1 MRVATRANSMRGA
14 SYARGRGSL
23 AYTVLPVHEQRFLVD
38 VAIVLG
44 VAFPVLVA
52 GKLLRIPE
60 LISYLLTGIAIG
72 PHALRL
78 IKNPEQVE
86 AIAEV
91 GVALILFFIG
101 LHVPLARLRTLGK
114 TTFVSGSLQMAFT
127 VGAVVLLGV
136 ALGLNVRQ
144 ASFYGVLIALGSTSV
159 VMPVLA
165 TREEIGAPFAGRFL
179 GVSIFQDFAVIPL
192 MLLVPAFASGTGAPP
207 VMTIATRVV
216 LAVVGVLL
224 LVLVARMVVPWL
236 FLRIA
241 SLGSREAFT
250 AAAIVLIVATIAI
263 AGRLG
268 ISAALGAFAAGIV
281 VGDTEFIHEVS
292 GILRPFRDF
301 LSVLFF
307 ASIGMLLDPRY
318 LLANPLLVLVT
329 VLVVVTIKV
338 AAAYPAFRFGDALP
352 RTSIRAAF
360 AVAPIGEFSFLLA
373 LEARHHGILSV
384 SHEQLFISVA
394 VITLA
399 ATPLLV
405 VGGNRLAQRLRGAQ
419 QEEGG
424 ETKSNARGQQ
434 IIIIGYGLNGQ
445 NVTRVLA
452 ETSVPHVV
460 IEEDPR
466 RAQVARTSGSRVLI
480 ADASDPDALT
490 AAGIQHALAV
500 VIAISDAEGTRRI
513 VQRCRRMNREIRI
526 VVRTRYI
533 SEVEKLRELGANE
546 VIPEEFETSLEI
558 VTRLLRILSVPGNI
572 VAAQLRILRDEG
584 YRMLRDPALRVAE
597 GRRLSAV
604 LTAGTS
610 QTFLV
615 LPDSKAEGKTLAEL
629 AVVDDHVAVPAM
641 LRDGKPVSPAP
652 LSEALQA
659 GDTLFLVGAHEDL
672 LRVLDRME

>member
-1 MRVATRANSMRGA
+1 M
-14 SYARGRGSL
+14 
-23 AYTVLPVHEQRFLVD
+23 HDQRFLVD
-38 VAIVLG
+38 VAIILA
-44 VAFPVLVA
+44 VAFPVLVV

-60 LISYLLTGIAIG
+60 LISYLVTGIAIG

-78 IKNPEQVE
+78 IRDPAQVE
-86 AIAEV
+86 AIAEI

-101 LHVPLARLRTLGK
+101 LHVPLARLRALGR
-114 TTFVSGSLQMAFT
+114 TTFVSGSLQMLFT
-127 VGAVVLLGV
+127 VAAVVAIGL
-136 ALGLNVRQ
+136 ALQVDIRL
-144 ASFYGVLIALGSTSV
+144 ASFCGLLIALGSTSV

-165 TREEIGAPFAGRFL
+165 NREEIGAPFAGRFL

-192 MLLVPAFASGTGAPP
+192 MLLVPAFASGKHAPP
-207 VMTIATRVV
+207 ITTVAVRVV
-216 LAVVGVLL
+216 LAVVGVVL
-224 LVLVARMVVPWL
+224 LVLVARVVVPRL
-236 FLRIA
+236 FTRIA
-241 SLGSREAFT
+241 LLGSREAFT

-263 AGRLG
+263 ADRLG

-281 VGDTEFIHEVS
+281 VGDTEFIHEVA

-318 LLANPLLVLVT
+318 LLENLPMVLGVFVAVLL
-329 VLVVVTIKV
+329 IKV
-338 AAAYPAFRFGDALP
+338 AAAYPAFRMSGAIS

-373 LEARHHGILSV
+373 LEARKHGILSDAN
-384 SHEQLFISVA
+384 EQLFISVA
-394 VITLA
+394 VLTLA
-399 ATPLLV
+399 ATPLLL
-405 VGGNRLAQRLRGAQ
+405 VGGSRWAHRLRAG
-419 QEEGG
+419 QEG
-424 ETKSNARGQQ
+424 ETLAEEAPRAQQ

-445 NVTRVLA
+445 NVTRVLS
-452 ETSVPHVV
+452 ETGVAHV
-460 IEEDPR
+460 ILEEDPR
-466 RAQVARTSGSRVLI
+466 RAEVARRSGSKVI
-480 ADASDPDALT
+480 MADAADPDALV
-490 AAGIQHALAV
+490 AAGIRTALAV
-500 VIAISDAEGTRRI
+500 VVAISDAEGTRRI
-513 VQRCRRMNREIRI
+513 VQRCRRMNRDVRI

-533 SEVEKLRELGANE
+533 SEVERLRELGANE

-584 YRMLRDPALRVAE
+584 YRMLRDPAMRAAE

-615 LPDSKAEGKTLAEL
+615 LPDSKAEGKTLMEL
-629 AVVDDHVAVPAM
+629 AVADDHVAVPAM
-641 LRDGKPVSPAP
+641 LRDGKPLSPPPVNEP
-652 LSEALQA
+652 LEA

>member
-1 MRVATRANSMRGA
+1 M
-14 SYARGRGSL
+14 
-23 AYTVLPVHEQRFLVD
+23 HEQRFLVD

-44 VAFPVLVA
+44 VAFPVLVV
-52 GKLLRIPE
+52 GKMLRVPE
-60 LISYLLTGIAIG
+60 LISYLVTGIAIG
-72 PHALRL
+72 PHALGL
-78 IKNPEQVE
+78 IRDPAQVE

-101 LHVPLARLRTLGK
+101 LHVPLERLRTLGR
-114 TTFVSGSLQMAFT
+114 TTFVSGSLQMLFT
-127 VGAVVLLGV
+127 VAAVVAIGF
-136 ALGLNVRQ
+136 ATGLDLRL
-144 ASFYGVLIALGSTSV
+144 ASFFGVLIALGSTSV

-192 MLLVPAFASGTGAPP
+192 MLLVPAFASGKNAPP
-207 VMTIATRVV
+207 ITTVAFRVI
-216 LAVVGVLL
+216 LAVVGVIV
-224 LVLVARMVVPWL
+224 LVLIARVVVPQL
-236 FLRIA
+236 FHRIA
-241 SLGSREAFT
+241 RLGSREAFT
-250 AAAIVLIVATIAI
+250 AAAIVLIVVTIAI
-263 AGRLG
+263 ADRLG

-281 VGDTEFIHEVS
+281 VGDTEFIHEVA
-292 GILRPFRDF
+292 GVLRPFRDF

-307 ASIGMLLDPRY
+307 ASIGMLLQPRY
-318 LLANPLLVLVT
+318 VIEHLPLVLATFAVVLLV
-329 VLVVVTIKV
+329 KV
-338 AAAYPAFRFGDALP
+338 SAAYPAFRMADALP

-373 LEARHHGILSV
+373 LEARQHGILSAAN
-384 SHEQLFISVA
+384 EQLFISVA
-394 VITLA
+394 VLTLA
-399 ATPLLV
+399 ATPLLIL
-405 VGGNRLAQRLRGAQ
+405 GGSRLAQQLRGAQ
-419 QEEGG
+419 EGEGVAEE
-424 ETKSNARGQQ
+424 TARPQQ

-445 NVTRVLA
+445 NVTRVLN
-452 ETSVPHVV
+452 ETSVAHVV

-466 RAQVARTSGSRVLI
+466 RAEVARRNGSRVI
-480 ADASDPDALT
+480 VADASDPDALT
-490 AAGIQHALAV
+490 AAGIRTALAAV
-500 VIAISDAEGTRRI
+500 VAISDAEGTRRI
-513 VQRCRRMNREIRI
+513 VQRCRRMNRELRI

-533 SEVEKLRELGANE
+533 HEVERLRELGANE

-584 YRMLRDPALRVAE
+584 YRMLRDPAMRAAE

-629 AVVDDHVAVPAM
+629 AVSDDHIAVPAM
-641 LRDGKPVSPAP
+641 LRDGKPISPAP
-652 LSEALQA
+652 PNDPLQA

>member
-1 MRVATRANSMRGA
+1 
-14 SYARGRGSL
+14 
-23 AYTVLPVHEQRFLVD
+23 VHDQRFLVD

-44 VAFPVLVA
+44 VAFPVLVL

-60 LISYLLTGIAIG
+60 LISYLVTGIAIG

-78 IKNPEQVE
+78 ISDPAQVE

-101 LHVPLARLRTLGK
+101 LHVPLERLRTLGK

-127 VGAVVLLGV
+127 VAAVVVIGV
-136 ALGLNVRQ
+136 ALGLGVRQ
-144 ASFYGVLIALGSTSV
+144 AIFYGVLIALGSTAV

-165 TREEIGAPFAGRFL
+165 TREETGAPFAGRFL

-192 MLLVPAFASGTGAPP
+192 MLLVPAFASGRGAPP
-207 VMTIATRVV
+207 MTTVATRVL
-216 LAVVGVLL
+216 LAVVGVVI
-224 LVLVARMVVPWL
+224 LVLVARWVVPRL
-236 FLRIA
+236 FTRIA
-241 SLGSREAFT
+241 MLGSREAFT

-263 AGRLG
+263 ADRLG

-281 VGDTEFIHEVS
+281 VGDTEFIHEIG

-318 LLANPLLVLVT
+318 VLANPALVIAT
-329 VLVVVTIKV
+329 VLIVIAIKV
-338 AAAYPAFRFGDALP
+338 LAAYPAFRLSSALS

-373 LEARHHGILSV
+373 LEARQHGVLPEA
-384 SHEQLFISVA
+384 HEQLFISVA
-394 VITLA
+394 VLTLA

-405 VGGNRLAQRLRGAQ
+405 VTGNRIAEQFRGAQ
-419 QEEGG
+419 
-424 ETKSNARGQQ
+424 ETEPETEQKPARAQQ

-445 NVTRVLA
+445 NVARVLA
-452 ETSVPHVV
+452 GTSVPHVIV
-460 IEEDPR
+460 EEDPR
-466 RAQVARTSGSRVLI
+466 RAQVARRGGSRVLV

-490 AAGIQHALAV
+490 AAGIKNALAV

-513 VQRCRRMNREIRI
+513 VQRCRRMNHEIRI

-533 SEVEKLRELGANE
+533 SEVEKLRVLGANE
-546 VIPEEFETSLEI
+546 IIPEEFETSLEI

-584 YRMLRDPALRVAE
+584 YRILRDPALRAAE

-615 LPDSKAEGKTLAEL
+615 LPDSKSDGKTLAEL

-641 LRDGKPVSPAP
+641 LRDGKPISPAP
-652 LSEALQA
+652 LNEPLQA

>member
-1 MRVATRANSMRGA
+1 MATGLRTTLPAGALRRG
-14 SYARGRGSL
+14 GSL
-23 AYTVLPVHEQRFLVD
+23 ADPLAYSPGVHEQRFLID

-44 VAFPVLVA
+44 VAFPVLVV
-52 GKLLRIPE
+52 GKLLRVPE
-60 LISYLLTGIAIG
+60 LISYLVTGIAIG

-78 IKNPEQVE
+78 IRDPEQVE

-114 TTFVSGSLQMAFT
+114 TALVSGSAQMGLT
-127 VGAVVLLGV
+127 VAALVLI
-136 ALGLNVRQ
+136 GLAMQLDVRQ
-144 ASFYGVLIALGSTSV
+144 SIFYGLLIALGSTAV

-192 MLLVPAFASGTGAPP
+192 MLLVPAFASGANAPP
-207 VMTIATRVV
+207 IATVAMRVG
-216 LAVVGVLL
+216 LAVVGVVL
-224 LVLVARMVVPWL
+224 LVAAARVVVPHL
-236 FLRIA
+236 FDRIA
-241 SLGSREAFT
+241 RLGSREAFT
-250 AAAIVLIVATIAI
+250 AAAIVLIVATIAVTD
-263 AGRLG
+263 RLG

-281 VGDTEFIHEVS
+281 VGDTEFIHEVA
-292 GILRPFRDF
+292 GVLRPFRDF

-307 ASIGMLLDPRY
+307 ASIGMLLQPRM
-318 LLANPLLVLVT
+318 LLQHLPLVIGTVVVVVLVK
-329 VLVVVTIKV
+329 VL
-338 AAAYPAFRFGDALP
+338 AAYPAFRLAGALP

-373 LEARHHGILSV
+373 LEARKHGILAARD
-384 SHEQLFISVA
+384 EQLFISVA
-394 VITLA
+394 VLTLA
-399 ATPLLV
+399 ATPLMLV
-405 VGGNRLAQRLRGAQ
+405 TGNRLAQQMRGAID
-419 QEEGG
+419 EAAVPEKPR
-424 ETKSNARGQQ
+424 EQ

-445 NVTRVLA
+445 NVTRVLL
-452 ETSVPHVV
+452 ETSVSHVI

-466 RAQVARTSGSRVLI
+466 RAEVARRAGCRVLV
-480 ADASDPDALT
+480 ADAADPDALN
-490 AAGIQHALAV
+490 AAGIRTALAV

-513 VQRCRRMNREIRI
+513 VQRCRRMNPDVRI

-533 SEVEKLRELGANE
+533 SEVETLRALGANE

-584 YRMLRDPALRVAE
+584 YRLLRDPGMRAAE

-615 LPDSKAEGKTLAEL
+615 LPDSKSEGKTLGEL
-629 AVVDDHVAVPAM
+629 AVADEHVAVPAM

-652 LSEALQA
+652 MDEPLQA

-672 LRVLDRME
+672 LRVVDRME

>member
-1 MRVATRANSMRGA
+1 M
-14 SYARGRGSL
+14 
-23 AYTVLPVHEQRFLVD
+23 HEQRFLID

-44 VAFPVLVA
+44 VAFPVLVV
-52 GKLLRIPE
+52 GKMLRVPE

-72 PHALRL
+72 PHAIGL
-78 IKNPEQVE
+78 IRDPAQVE
-86 AIAEV
+86 AIAEI

-101 LHVPLARLRTLGK
+101 LHVPLERLRTLGK
-114 TTFVSGSLQMAFT
+114 TTFVSGSLQMLFT
-127 VGAVVLLGV
+127 VAGVV
-136 ALGLNVRQ
+136 AIGLATGIDIRL
-144 ASFYGVLIALGSTSV
+144 ASFLGVLIALGSTSV

-165 TREEIGAPFAGRFL
+165 TREETGAPFAGRFL

-192 MLLVPAFASGTGAPP
+192 MLLVPAFASGRNAPP
-207 VMTIATRVV
+207 MMTVATRVL
-216 LAVVGVLL
+216 LAVVGVVL
-224 LVLVARMVVPWL
+224 LVVVARMVVPQL
-236 FLRIA
+236 FMRIA
-241 SLGSREAFT
+241 RLGSREAFT

-263 AGRLG
+263 ADRLG

-281 VGDTEFIHEVS
+281 VGDTEFIHEVA

-307 ASIGMLLDPRY
+307 ASIGMLLQPRY
-318 LLANPLLVLVT
+318 LLENLPLVLGVFT
-329 VLVVVTIKV
+329 LVLMVKV
-338 AAAYPAFRFGDALP
+338 MAAYPAFRMSGALP

-373 LEARHHGILSV
+373 LEARKHGILSEAN
-384 SHEQLFISVA
+384 EQLFISVA
-394 VITLA
+394 VLTLA
-399 ATPLLV
+399 ATPLLL
-405 VGGNRLAQRLRGAQ
+405 VGGSRWAQRLRGAQ
-419 QEEGG
+419 EGEGVAEE
-424 ETKSNARGQQ
+424 TARPQQ

-445 NVTRVLA
+445 NVTRVLN
-452 ETSVPHVV
+452 ETGVAHVV
-460 IEEDPR
+460 LEEDPR
-466 RAQVARTSGSRVLI
+466 RADVARRNGSRVI
-480 ADASDPDALT
+480 VADASDPDALI
-490 AAGIQHALAV
+490 AAGIRTALAV
-500 VIAISDAEGTRRI
+500 VVAISDAEGTRRI
-513 VQRCRRMNREIRI
+513 VQRCRRMNRELRI

-533 SEVEKLRELGANE
+533 SEVERLRELGANE

-584 YRMLRDPALRVAE
+584 YRILRDPAMRAAE

-615 LPDSKAEGKTLAEL
+615 LPDSKAEGKTLVEL
-629 AVVDDHVAVPAM
+629 AVADDHVAVPAM
-641 LRDGKPVSPAP
+641 LRDGKPISPPSVNEP
-652 LSEALQA
+652 LMA

>member
-1 MRVATRANSMRGA
+1 M
-14 SYARGRGSL
+14 
-23 AYTVLPVHEQRFLVD
+23 HEQRFLID
-38 VAIVLG
+38 VAIILG
-44 VAFPVLVA
+44 AAFPMMII
-52 GKLLRIPE
+52 GRLLRIPE
-60 LISYLLTGIAIG
+60 LISYLVTGILIG

-78 IKNPEQVE
+78 IRDAQQVE
-86 AIAEV
+86 AIAEI

-114 TTFVSGSLQMAFT
+114 TTFVSGSAQMGFT
-127 VGAVVLLGV
+127 VVAVVLLGFLLQ
-136 ALGLNVRQ
+136 LGLRP
-144 ASFYGVLIALGSTSV
+144 SIFYGLLIALGSTAV

-192 MLLVPAFASGTGAPP
+192 MLLVPAFASGKNAPP
-207 VMTIATRVV
+207 LTTVGLRVV
-216 LAVVGVLL
+216 LAVFGVVMLVLL
-224 LVLVARMVVPWL
+224 ARLVVPHL
-236 FLRIA
+236 FNRIA
-241 SLGSREAFT
+241 RLGSREAFT

-263 AGRLG
+263 ADRLG
-268 ISAALGAFAAGIV
+268 ISPALGAFAAGIV
-281 VGDTEFIHEVS
+281 VGDTEFSHEVA
-292 GILRPFRDF
+292 GVLRPFRDF

-307 ASIGMLLDPRY
+307 ASIGMLLQPRF
-318 LLANPLLVLVT
+318 LLDNPLLVVAT
-329 VLVVVTIKV
+329 VLVVVAVKLI
-338 AAAYPAFRFGDALP
+338 AAYPAFRLSGALP

-360 AVAPIGEFSFLLA
+360 ALAPIGEFSFLLA
-373 LEARHHGILSV
+373 LEARKHGIIAPRD
-384 SHEQLFISVA
+384 EQLFISVA
-394 VITLA
+394 VLTLA

-405 VGGNRLAQRLRGAQ
+405 VFGNRIAQQLRGVH
-419 QEEGG
+419 EEPAGP
-424 ETKSNARGQQ
+424 EAPREK

-445 NVTRVLA
+445 NVTRVLL
-452 ETSVPHVV
+452 ETGISHVI

-466 RAQVARTSGSRVLI
+466 RADVARRVGCRVLI

-490 AAGIQHALAV
+490 AAGIRSALAV

-513 VQRCRRMNREIRI
+513 VQRCRRMSPEVRI

-533 SEVEKLRELGANE
+533 SEVETLRGLGANE

-584 YRMLRDPALRVAE
+584 YRLLRDPGMRAAE

-615 LPDSKAEGKTLAEL
+615 LPDSKAEGKTLTEL
-629 AVVDDHVAVPAM
+629 AVMDDHVAVPAM
-641 LRDGKPVSPAP
+641 LRDGNPVSPAP
-652 LSEALQA
+652 VNDALQA

>member
-1 MRVATRANSMRGA
+1 M
-14 SYARGRGSL
+14 
-23 AYTVLPVHEQRFLVD
+23 HEQRFLID

-44 VAFPVLVA
+44 VAFPVLVL
-52 GKLLRIPE
+52 GRLLRIPE

-72 PHALRL
+72 PNALRL
-78 IKNPEQVE
+78 IRNADQVE

-101 LHVPLARLRTLGK
+101 LHVPLQKLRALGK
-114 TTFVSGSLQMAFT
+114 TTFVGGSLQMAFT
-127 VGAVVLLGV
+127 VSAVATIAVLLG
-136 ALGLNVRQ
+136 LEWRLSIFCGLLV
-144 ASFYGVLIALGSTSV
+144 ALGSTAV
-159 VMPVLA
+159 VMPLLV
-165 TREEIGAPFAGRFL
+165 TREEASAPFAARFL

-192 MLLVPAFASGTGAPP
+192 MLLVPAFASGRNAPP
-207 VMTIATRVV
+207 VTAVATRVL
-216 LAVVGVLL
+216 LAAVGVVL
-224 LVLVARMVVPWL
+224 LVLVARIVVPRL
-236 FLRIA
+236 FTRIA
-241 SLGSREAFT
+241 VLGRETFT
-250 AAAIVLIVATIAI
+250 AGAIVLIVATIAI
-263 AGRLG
+263 ADRLG

-281 VGDTEFIHEVS
+281 VGDTEFIHEVA

-307 ASIGMLLDPRY
+307 ASIGMLLQPRF
-318 LLANPLLVLVT
+318 LFENPLLVVAT
-329 VLVVVTIKV
+329 VIVVMAIKV
-338 AAAYPAFRFGDALP
+338 AAAYPAFRLAGAIP
-352 RTSIRAAF
+352 RTSVRAAF

-373 LEARHHGILSV
+373 LEARKHGILSV
-384 SHEQLFISVA
+384 QNEQLFISVA
-394 VITLA
+394 VVTLA

-405 VGGNRLAQRLRGAQ
+405 VGGNRLAERLRGG
-419 QEEGG
+419 QEVEEPDEPKPG
-424 ETKSNARGQQ
+424 GQQ
-434 IIIIGYGLNGQ
+434 IILIGYGLNGQ
-445 NVTRVLA
+445 NVTRVLL

-466 RAQVARTSGSRVLI
+466 RAEVARRYGCRVI
-480 ADASDPDALT
+480 VADAADPDALN
-490 AAGIQHALAV
+490 AAGIRHALAV

-513 VQRCRRMNREIRI
+513 VQRCRRMNSDVRI

-533 SEVEKLRELGANE
+533 SEVETLRTLGANE

-610 QTFLV
+610 QTFLI

-629 AVVDDHVAVPAM
+629 AVADDHVAVPAM
-641 LRDGKPVSPAP
+641 LRDGKPISPAP
-652 LSEALQA
+652 TDEPLQG

>member
-1 MRVATRANSMRGA
+1 M
-14 SYARGRGSL
+14 
-23 AYTVLPVHEQRFLVD
+23 HDQRFLID

-44 VAFPVLVA
+44 VAFPVLVI
-52 GKLLRIPE
+52 GRWLRVPE
-60 LISYLLTGIAIG
+60 LISYLVTGIAIG
-72 PHALRL
+72 PNAFRL
-78 IKNPEQVE
+78 IRDAAQVE

-101 LHVPLARLRTLGK
+101 LHVPLQRLRTLGK

-127 VGAVVLLGV
+127 IGVVALIGILLGLEWRL
-136 ALGLNVRQ
+136 ATFCGLLV
-144 ASFYGVLIALGSTSV
+144 ALGSTAV

-165 TREEIGAPFAGRFL
+165 TREESGAPYAGRFL

-192 MLLVPAFASGTGAPP
+192 ILLVPAFASGKNAPP
-207 VMTIATRVV
+207 LTAVALRVL
-216 LAVVGVLL
+216 LAVVGVVV
-224 LVLVARMVVPWL
+224 LVLVARVVVPRL
-236 FLRIA
+236 FTRLA
-241 SLGSREAFT
+241 TLGREAFT
-250 AAAIVLIVATIAI
+250 AGAIVLIVATIAI
-263 AGRLG
+263 ADRLG

-281 VGDTEFIHEVS
+281 VGDTEFIHEIA

-307 ASIGMLLDPRY
+307 ASIGMLLQPRF
-318 LLANPLLVLVT
+318 LFENFFLVIGT
-329 VLVVVTIKV
+329 VLVIVAIKV
-338 AAAYPAFRFGDALP
+338 AAAYPAFRLASALP

-373 LEARHHGILSV
+373 LEARKHGIMSAQN
-384 SHEQLFISVA
+384 EQLFIAVA
-394 VITLA
+394 VLTLG
-399 ATPLLV
+399 ATPLLIV
-405 VGGNRLAQRLRGAQ
+405 AGNRIAERVRGG
-419 QEEGG
+419 QETEP
-424 ETKSNARGQQ
+424 ETKARPQQ

-445 NVTRVLA
+445 NVTRVLL
-452 ETSVPHVV
+452 ETGVPHVV
-460 IEEDPR
+460 LEEDPQRANVAR
-466 RAQVARTSGSRVLI
+466 RAGCRVLV
-480 ADASDPDALT
+480 ADAADPDALVV
-490 AAGIQHALAV
+490 AGIRTALAV
-500 VIAISDAEGTRRI
+500 VVAISDADGTRRI
-513 VQRCRRMNREIRI
+513 VQRCRRMNPDVRI

-533 SEVEKLRELGANE
+533 SEVERLRGLGANE

-615 LPDSKAEGKTLAEL
+615 LPDSRAEGKTLAEL
-629 AVVDDHVAVPAM
+629 AIADDHVAVPAM
-641 LRDGKPVSPAP
+641 LRDGKPISPAP
-652 LSEALQA
+652 VDEPLQG

>member
-1 MRVATRANSMRGA
+1 
-14 SYARGRGSL
+14 
-23 AYTVLPVHEQRFLVD
+23 VHEQRFLID

-44 VAFPVLVA
+44 VAFPMLVI
-52 GKLLRIPE
+52 GRLLRIPE
-60 LISYLLTGIAIG
+60 LISYLVTGIAIG
-72 PHALRL
+72 PHALKL
-78 IKNPEQVE
+78 IDDAKQVE

-101 LHVPLARLRTLGK
+101 LHVPIARLKTLGK
-114 TTFVSGSLQMAFT
+114 TTFVSGSAQMGFT
-127 VGAVVLLGV
+127 VAAVVLIGL
-136 ALGLNVRQ
+136 ALRLDVRQ
-144 ASFYGVLIALGSTSV
+144 STFYGVLIALGSTAV

-192 MLLVPAFASGTGAPP
+192 MLLVPAFASGKNAPP
-207 VMTIATRVV
+207 LSTIALRVTLAVIGVVLLVMIARVV
-216 LAVVGVLL
+216 
-224 LVLVARMVVPWL
+224 VPHL
-236 FLRIA
+236 FTRIA
-241 SLGSREAFT
+241 RLGSREAFT

-263 AGRLG
+263 AERLG

-281 VGDTEFIHEVS
+281 VGDTEFIHEVA

-307 ASIGMLLDPRY
+307 ASIGMLLQPRF
-318 LLANPLLVLVT
+318 LFENLPLVLIT
-329 VLVVVTIKV
+329 VAVVIAVKV
-338 AAAYPAFRFGDALP
+338 LAAYPAFRLSAALP

-373 LEARHHGILSV
+373 LEARKHGIMAPRD
-384 SHEQLFISVA
+384 EQLFISVA
-394 VITLA
+394 VLTLA

-405 VGGNRLAQRLRGAQ
+405 VGGNRLAQRMRGAQ
-419 QEEGG
+419 EEPVAA
-424 ETKSNARGQQ
+424 EAPREQ

-445 NVTRVLA
+445 NVARVLL
-452 ETSVPHVV
+452 ETGIKHV
-460 IEEDPR
+460 ILEEDPR
-466 RAQVARTSGSRVLI
+466 RADIARRAGCRVI
-480 ADASDPDALT
+480 VADAADPDALT
-490 AAGIQHALAV
+490 AAGIRHALAV
-500 VIAISDAEGTRRI
+500 VVAISDQEGTRRI
-513 VQRCRRMNREIRI
+513 VQRCRRMNPDVRI

-533 SEVEKLRELGANE
+533 SEVETLRALGANE

-584 YRMLRDPALRVAE
+584 YRLLRDPGMRAAE

-615 LPDSKAEGKTLAEL
+615 LPDSKSEGKTLTEL
-629 AVVDDHVAVPAM
+629 AVMDDHVAVPAM

-652 LSEALQA
+652 TNDPLQA

>member
-1 MRVATRANSMRGA
+1 M
-14 SYARGRGSL
+14 
-23 AYTVLPVHEQRFLVD
+23 HEQRFLID
-38 VAIVLG
+38 VAIVLAA
-44 VAFPVLVA
+44 AFPVLVL
-52 GKLLRIPE
+52 GKLLRVPE
-60 LISYLLTGIAIG
+60 LISYLVTGIAIG

-78 IKNPEQVE
+78 IDDPVQVE

-101 LHVPLARLRTLGK
+101 LHVPLERLRTLGR
-114 TTFVSGSLQMAFT
+114 TTFVSGSMQMLFT
-127 VGAVVLLGV
+127 VAAVVAIGM
-136 ALGLNVRQ
+136 ALGLNASQ

-192 MLLVPAFASGTGAPP
+192 MLLVPAFASGRGAPP
-207 VMTIATRVV
+207 ITTVATRV
-216 LAVVGVLL
+216 LFAVVGVIV
-224 LVLVARMVVPWL
+224 LVLVARQVVPRL
-236 FLRIA
+236 FTRIA
-241 SLGSREAFT
+241 MLGSREAFT
-250 AAAIVLIVATIAI
+250 AAAIVLIVVTIAI
-263 AGRLG
+263 ADRLG

-281 VGDTEFIHEVS
+281 VGDTEFIHEVA

-307 ASIGMLLDPRY
+307 ASIGMLLDPQFI
-318 LLANPLLVLVT
+318 LSNPLLVLGT
-329 VLVVVTIKV
+329 VLVVIAIKV
-338 AAAYPAFRFGDALP
+338 IAAYPAFRLSSALP

-373 LEARHHGILSV
+373 LEARQHGILSAAN
-384 SHEQLFISVA
+384 EQLFIAVA
-394 VITLA
+394 VLTLA
-399 ATPLLV
+399 ATPLLLV
-405 VGGNRLAQRLRGAQ
+405 TGSRMAQRLRGAQ
-419 QEEGG
+419 EGQPEE
-424 ETKSNARGQQ
+424 EKAKRPEQ

-452 ETSVPHVV
+452 ETSVAHVV

-466 RAQVARTSGSRVLI
+466 RAEIARRAGSRVI
-480 ADASDPDALT
+480 VADASDPDALT
-490 AAGIQHALAV
+490 AAGIQNALAV

-513 VQRCRRMNREIRI
+513 VQRCRRMNRDVRI

-533 SEVEKLRELGANE
+533 SEVEKLRGLGANE

-584 YRMLRDPALRVAE
+584 YKLLRDPALRAAE

-615 LPDSKAEGKTLAEL
+615 MPDSKAEGKTLTEL
-629 AVVDDHVAVPAM
+629 AIADDHVAVPAM
-641 LRDGKPVSPAP
+641 LRDSQPVSPAP
-652 LSEALQA
+652 VDDPLQA

-672 LRVLDRME
+672 LRALDKLE